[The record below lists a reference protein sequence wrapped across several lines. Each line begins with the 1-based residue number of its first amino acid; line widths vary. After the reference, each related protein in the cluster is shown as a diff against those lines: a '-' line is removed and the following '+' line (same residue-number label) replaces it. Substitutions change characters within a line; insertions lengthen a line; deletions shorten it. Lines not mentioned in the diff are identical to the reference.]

1 MRESPLNYA
10 AMDTP
15 EALSALRD
23 LVDKEAIRDLA
34 RRYAHHV
41 WQLEVDALVDLF
53 AEDGEM
59 DTSLEEP
66 IRGREALREAFQ
78 RLVEDNQA
86 DLQPFVHN
94 HVIELDGDRA
104 RGTAYVDLR
113 SVLDGRSM
121 LGSGYYRDHYVR
133 QEEGWKFQSR
143 SLVLR
148 FFVPHL
154 DGWAETQSPGDE

>member
-1 MRESPLNYA
+1 
-10 AMDTP
+10 MDTP

-41 WQLEVDALVDLF
+41 WQLEVEALVDLF

-104 RGTAYVDLR
+104 RGNAYVDLR
-113 SVLDGRSM
+113 SVQDGRSM
-121 LGSGYYRDHYVR
+121 LGSGYYRDEYVR
-133 QEEGWKFQSR
+133 QGEGWKFQSR

-154 DGWAETQSPGDE
+154 DGWAETQPPGDE

>member
-1 MRESPLNYA
+1 
-10 AMDTP
+10 MDAP
-15 EALSALRD
+15 DLEALVRELA
-23 LVDKEAIRDLA
+23 DKEAIRDLA

-66 IRGREALREAFQ
+66 IRGRPALREAFQ
-78 RLVEDNQA
+78 RLVDDDEA

-104 RGTAYVDLR
+104 RGTAYIDLR
-113 SVLDGRSM
+113 SVREGRSM
-121 LGSGYYRDHYVR
+121 LGSGYYRDRYVR
-133 QEEGWKFQSR
+133 QGDAWKFQSR
-143 SLVLR
+143 GLVLR
-148 FFVPHL
+148 FFVPLH
-154 DGWAETQSPGDE
+154 DGWAEGEAAED

>member
-1 MRESPLNYA
+1 
-10 AMDTP
+10 MDAP
-15 EALSALRD
+15 DLEALVRELA
-23 LVDKEAIRDLA
+23 DKEAIRDLA

-66 IRGREALREAFQ
+66 IRGRPALREAFQ
-78 RLVEDNQA
+78 RLVDDDEA

-104 RGTAYVDLR
+104 RGTAYIDLR
-113 SVLDGRSM
+113 SVREGRSM
-121 LGSGYYRDHYVR
+121 LGSGYYRDRYMR
-133 QEEGWKFQSR
+133 QADGWKFQSR
-143 SLVLR
+143 GLVLR
-148 FFVPHL
+148 FFVPLH
-154 DGWAETQSPGDE
+154 DGWAETEAAGD